1 VNATHV
7 ETHTLEDDIAAFR
20 DQLLKR
26 EPSMDRA
33 ELQRQIG
40 NYTARR
46 KVELGLFHHLDT

>member
-1 VNATHV
+1 MNATHV
-7 ETHTLEDDIAAFR
+7 EPHTLEDDIAAFR

-46 KVELGLFHHLDT
+46 KMELGLFHHLDT